1 MILNVY
7 RYRGD
12 GRPGV
17 APIEHVTSVVVDE
30 YPRDQISFAEEH
42 GGDLVLGEQDE
53 PMDVADYKRRMRL
66 LRECPKP

>member
-17 APIEHVTSVVVDE
+17 APIEHVTSVQVE
-30 YPRDQISFAEEH
+30 NYPADQTSFAEEY
-42 GGDLVLGEQDE
+42 GGDLCLPEQEE
-53 PMDVADYKRRMRL
+53 PLELADYKRRMRL
-66 LRECPKP
+66 LRECPKF